1 MKLINKKYAIL
12 VWSISHCGVHKCS
25 VFRRFQTDI
34 GYYFSR
40 FSLGMYMFDI
50 FAIKG
55 NKLHVAKHWFVSHLI
70 FMKFTHFFFLTHN
83 FSLLFSLVKLFL
95 TLYQSLPSPY
105 HAMAGPSGTSQMLY
119 KIAPKKYG
127 ALLVK
132 KSEINYFQK
141 GPVMV

>member
-25 VFRRFQTDI
+25 VFRRFQMVL

-95 TLYQSLPSPY
+95 TLYQSLPLPSPPPT
-105 HAMAGPSGTSQMLY
+105 MPWQGQAGPLRCYT
-119 KIAPKKYG
+119 K
-127 ALLVK
+127 LLL
-132 KSEINYFQK
+132 KSMGHF
-141 GPVMV
+141 